1 MAHLLAARDALRPTA
16 LRSTL
21 RPPRE
26 RPASS
31 SQAAPSRLDWLDAMR
46 GLAALCV
53 VFDHVS
59 YHVLLPV
66 RHFLS
71 HHLDLGQYGVYVFF
85 LVSGYIIPA
94 SLERKGSVRGFWVGR
109 AFRLYP
115 PYLLVLAISL
125 AGFAFGVVSVAGA
138 NRHWLIAALAWLLMM
153 PNMMGG
159 ANIPNVTW
167 TLSYEM
173 VFYLLVAALFSLRAH
188 RQSGWYALACGIAAL
203 ALGGGLPMDALS
215 QGAGNALRTNIV
227 ADAVIVGGVALAL
240 RGKQSA
246 GGRHVRDGA
255 KGGPGLLAIGGGCA
269 AALAGLTLL
278 TFNQS
283 YPYPWTGYTILAFM
297 FTGTLIYRAEQGD
310 VGRGRAAVIAVTVL
324 GLTLATGLWDGRQP
338 HAWWAADWPRWRDQW
353 ITSLAGAALTFGL
366 GLLVRRRRIPRVLP
380 WLGVIS
386 YSVYLFHPLVLSG
399 FEAAG
404 LFGNHSLAGQVA
416 LLALFVVVV
425 IGVSAAS
432 YYLLE
437 RPMQDLGRRLA
448 KRWDRRA
455 GQPAE
460 GSRRRG
466 PDEAA
471 VPAAQH
477 SLRPHQSAR
486 RG

>member
-1 MAHLLAARDALRPTA
+1 MALMPALRRVPVLSRTVPTAALRPG
-16 LRSTL
+16 
-21 RPPRE
+21 PPSLGHPLAE
-26 RPASS
+26 AGTK
-31 SQAAPSRLDWLDAMR
+31 AAASRLGWLDAMR
-46 GLAALCV
+46 GFAALCV

-59 YHVLLPV
+59 YHVLLPL

-94 SLERKGSVRGFWVGR
+94 SLERKGSVREFWAGR

-115 PYLLVLAISL
+115 PYLVALAISL
-125 AGFAFGVVSVAGA
+125 VGFAFGVVSLAGA
-138 NRHWLIAALAWLLMM
+138 NRHWLIAGLSWLLMM
-153 PNMMGG
+153 PNMMAG

-173 VFYLLVAALFSLRAH
+173 VFYLLVAALYSLRAH
-188 RQSGWYALACGIAAL
+188 RQSGGYALACGIAAV
-203 ALGGGLPMDALS
+203 ALGGVLPMNALS
-215 QGAGNALRTNIV
+215 HGAGNALRTNIV
-227 ADAVIVGGVALAL
+227 ADVVIVGGVILAL
-240 RGKQSA
+240 RGKQSG
-246 GGRHVRDGA
+246 GGRHA

-278 TFNQS
+278 TFNQF

-297 FTGTLIYRAEQGD
+297 FTGTLVYRAEQGD
-310 VGRGRAAVIAVTVL
+310 IGRARAAVIAVTVL
-324 GLTLATGLWDGRQP
+324 GLTIAAGLADGRQP

-353 ITSLAGAALTFGL
+353 ITSLVGAALTFGL
-366 GLLVRRRRIPRVLP
+366 GMLARRRRIPRVLP

-404 LFGNHSLAGQVA
+404 LFGKHSLAGQA
-416 LLALFVVVV
+416 GLLAAFVVVV

-437 RPMQDLGRRLA
+437 RPMQKLGRRLA
-448 KRWDRRA
+448 KRGERA
-455 GQPAE
+455 KPPA
-460 GSRRRG
+460 
-466 PDEAA
+466 PVTTAA
-471 VPAAQH
+471 PAAAPTAM
-477 SLRPHQSAR
+477 RA
-486 RG
+486 